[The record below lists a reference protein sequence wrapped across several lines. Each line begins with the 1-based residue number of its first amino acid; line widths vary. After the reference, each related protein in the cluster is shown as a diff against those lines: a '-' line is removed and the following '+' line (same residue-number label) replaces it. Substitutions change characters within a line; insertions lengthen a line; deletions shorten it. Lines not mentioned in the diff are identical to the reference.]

1 MLIVDSETRSRCD
14 LLKAGSYN
22 YAQDPSTDILCFS
35 FVPAALDDDREWL
48 WYPSDGYLPP
58 DLVDEINNADYIAA
72 HNAGFDR
79 EIWDYVAVNEYMF
92 PQVPPERWYCTS
104 AQMRVNNLPASLE
117 DAARALDARHKK
129 DHRGRQLIRELSIP
143 QADGN
148 FQENPVLLKEM
159 GAYCLQ
165 DSRTTKACV
174 NATRL
179 MTQTEH
185 QEWLDNERVNER
197 GVMIDV
203 PLALAAQKYAEDEQQ
218 EIGHELTLASHGAIT
233 KHTQHKRSAK
243 WVAKRLEGNRLAS
256 VCMTKV
262 KDGEQKLTLD
272 KNARAS
278 LLDADAADELKLPDD
293 VYNVISLI
301 EEGNQSSV
309 SKFKNMAL
317 RADVETQRVHGAFVY
332 AGAGQTKRF
341 ASRGLQLHN
350 LPSRGL
356 YKTQEEAWLTYKNMM
371 EGRAID
377 TPVMHTLKKMLRH
390 AIMAPKGKLLVVGD
404 STGIEA
410 RVLPWL
416 SDSDGGQAKL
426 DLIASGADVYLL
438 TAEAIGYEGNRAV
451 GKVME
456 LACGY
461 EGGVTAARAFTKLYG
476 VIMDDFQLGAAI
488 NQWRIANEWVVMFWR
503 DLERAAKRAVQ
514 CPGSEQTVGRIRYI
528 FVPELID
535 GTLLCILP
543 DDSVIQYPKA
553 RLKKVKGW
561 WRLSALKAS
570 AKMKVDAKEWPREEL
585 YGGRLAGHA
594 TQATAA
600 ALLRYWMHN
609 MIGVIGHVH
618 DELIIEVHKNGAD
631 TMRSYLLKRMTDP
644 VPWAPGLPLNAK
656 VEVMERYRK

>member
-1 MLIVDSETRSRCD
+1 MLIIDFETKSRCN

-22 YAQDPSTDILCFS
+22 YAKDPSTDVLCCS
-35 FVPAALDDDREWL
+35 FIPAESGDDREWL
-48 WYPSDGYLPP
+48 WYPHDGPLPA
-58 DLVDEINNADYIAA
+58 DIIEEINAADYIAA
-72 HNAGFDR
+72 HNAPFDR
-79 EIWDYVAVNEYMF
+79 EIWSFVAANDYGF
-92 PQVPPERWYCTS
+92 PFVSFERWYCTS

-129 DHRGRQLIRELSIP
+129 DHRGKQLIKLLSIP
-143 QADGN
+143 REDGT
-148 FQENPVLLKEM
+148 FRTGPALLQEM
-159 GAYCLQ
+159 GEYCLQ

-179 MTQTEH
+179 MTQVEH
-185 QEWLDNERVNER
+185 EEWLVNERVNDR
-197 GVMIDV
+197 GVLIDV
-203 PLALAAQKYAEDEQQ
+203 PLALAAQKYAEAEQG
-218 EIGHELTLASHGAIT
+218 EIGRELTQESGGEVT
-233 KHTQHKRSAK
+233 KHTQSKRAAE
-243 WVAKRLEGNRLAS
+243 WIALRLKGNKLAAQLM
-256 VCMTKV
+256 CKL
-262 KDGEQKLTLD
+262 KDGVEKLTID
-272 KNARAS
+272 KGARAA
-278 LLDADAADELKLPDD
+278 LLDADAAGDLILPDA
-293 VYNVISLI
+293 VFNVISLI

-317 RADVETQRVHGAFVY
+317 RADLETQRVQGAFVY
-332 AGAGQTKRF
+332 AGAAQTKRF

-350 LPSRGL
+350 FPSRGL
-356 YKTQEEAWLTYKNMM
+356 YKTEEEAWYTYGKMM
-371 EGRAID
+371 TGLEIEL
-377 TPVMHTLKKMLRH
+377 PVMHTLKKMLRH
-390 AIMAPKGKLLVVGD
+390 AIMAPKGKMLVVGD

-416 SDSDGGQAKL
+416 SDSEGGQAKL

-438 TAEAIGYEGNRAV
+438 TAAAIGYEGNRPV

-461 EGGVTAARAFTKLYG
+461 EGGVAAARAFTKMYG
-476 VIMDDFQLGAAI
+476 VVMDDYELGAAI
-488 NQWRIANEWVVMFWR
+488 SQWRVMNEWVVMFWR
-503 DLERAAKRAVQ
+503 DLEKAAKRAVQ
-514 CPGSEQTVGRIRYI
+514 CPGSEQAVGRIRYI
-528 FVPELID
+528 FVPELIE

-585 YGGRLAGHA
+585 YGGRLAGHC

-600 ALLRYWMHN
+600 ALLRHWMKPLSGA
-609 MIGVIGHVH
+609 IAHVH
-618 DELIIEVHKNGAD
+618 DELILEAMKSRAEA
-631 TMRSYLLKRMTDP
+631 MRGFMLRVMTDP

>member
-1 MLIVDSETRSRCD
+1 MLIIDFETRSRCN

-22 YAQDPSTDILCFS
+22 YAQDPSTDILCCS
-35 FVPAALDDDREWL
+35 FVPAESGDDREWL
-48 WYPSDGYLPP
+48 WYPHDGPLPA
-58 DLVDEINNADYIAA
+58 DLVEEIEAADYVAA
-72 HNAGFDR
+72 HNAPFDHG
-79 EIWDYVAVNEYMF
+79 IWDFVAANDYGF
-92 PQVPPERWYCTS
+92 PFVPFERWYCTS

-129 DHRGRQLIRELSIP
+129 DHRGKQLIKLLSIP
-143 QADGN
+143 QADGT
-148 FQENPVLLKEM
+148 FRSDPALLQEM
-159 GAYCLQ
+159 GEYCIQ

-179 MTQTEH
+179 MTQAEH
-185 QEWLDNERVNER
+185 AEWMINERVNER

-203 PLALAAQKYAEDEQQ
+203 PLALAAQKYAEAEQT
-218 EIGHELTLASHGAIT
+218 EIGHELTLQSNAAIT
-233 KHTQHKRSAK
+233 KHTQSQRAAK
-243 WVAKRLEGNRLAS
+243 WIAERLKGNKLAATL
-256 VCMTKV
+256 MTKQ
-262 KDGEQKLTLD
+262 KDGVYKLTID
-272 KNARAS
+272 KNARAA
-278 LLDADAADELKLPDD
+278 LLDADNADELKLPDD
-293 VYNVISLI
+293 VFNVISLI
-301 EEGNQSSV
+301 DEGNQSSV

-317 RADVETQRVHGAFVY
+317 RADEETQRVQGAFVY
-332 AGAGQTKRF
+332 AGAAQTKRF

-356 YKTQEEAWLTYKNMM
+356 YKTEEEAWFTYEHMM
-371 EGRAID
+371 AGLPIEL
-377 TPVMHTLKKMLRH
+377 PVMHTLKKMLRH
-390 AIMAPKGKLLVVGD
+390 AIMAPKGKRLVVGD
-404 STGIEA
+404 SAGIEA

-416 SDSDGGQAKL
+416 SDSDGGRDKL
-426 DLIASGADVYLL
+426 EIIASGADIYLL
-438 TAEAIGYEGNRAV
+438 TAAAIGYEGNRPV

-461 EGGVTAARAFTKLYG
+461 EGGVAAAKAFTKMYG
-476 VIMDDFQLGAAI
+476 VVMDDYELGAAI
-488 NQWRIANEWVVMFWR
+488 NQWRVANAWVVMFWR

-514 CPGSEQTVGRIRYI
+514 RPGSEQVVGRIRYI
-528 FVPELID
+528 FAPELID

-585 YGGRLAGHA
+585 YGGRLAGHC

-600 ALLRYWMHN
+600 ALLRHWMAYVPN
-609 MIGVIGHVH
+609 VIAHVH
-618 DELIIEVHKNGAD
+618 DELIVEVATNTAEA
-631 TMRSYLLKRMTDP
+631 MRGFVLDMMTAP
-644 VPWAPGLPLNAK
+644 VPWAQGLPLNAK

>member
-1 MLIVDSETRSRCD
+1 MLIIDFETRSRCN

-22 YAQDPSTDILCFS
+22 YAKDPSTDVLCCS
-35 FVPAALDDDREWL
+35 FLPAESGDDREWL
-48 WYPSDGYLPP
+48 WYPHDGPLPA
-58 DLVDEINNADYIAA
+58 DLIEEIKNADYIAA
-72 HNAGFDR
+72 HNAPFDR
-79 EIWDYVAVNEYMF
+79 EIWSFVAANDYGF
-92 PQVPPERWYCTS
+92 PFVPFERWYCTS

-129 DHRGRQLIRELSIP
+129 DHRGKQLIKLLSIP
-143 QADGN
+143 QDNGTFRQDPA
-148 FQENPVLLKEM
+148 LLQEM
-159 GAYCLQ
+159 GEYCLQ

-179 MTQTEH
+179 MTQVEH
-185 QEWLDNERVNER
+185 AEWMINERVNER

-203 PLALAAQKYAEDEQQ
+203 PLALAAQKYAEAEQT
-218 EIGHELTLASHGAIT
+218 EIGHELTLQSNAAIT
-233 KHTQHKRSAK
+233 KHTQSKRAAK
-243 WVAKRLEGNRLAS
+243 WIAKRLKGNKLAATL
-256 VCMTKV
+256 MTKQ
-262 KDGEQKLTLD
+262 KDGVYKLTID
-272 KNARAS
+272 KNARAA
-278 LLDADAADELKLPDD
+278 LLDADAAGELILPDA
-293 VYNVISLI
+293 VFNVISLI
-301 EEGNQSSV
+301 DEGNQSSV

-317 RADVETQRVHGAFVY
+317 RADEETQRVQGAFVY
-332 AGAGQTKRF
+332 AGAAQTKRF

-356 YKTQEEAWLTYKNMM
+356 YKTEEEAWVTYEHMM
-371 EGRAID
+371 AGAAIEL
-377 TPVMHTLKKMLRH
+377 PVMHTLKKMLRH
-390 AIMAPKGKLLVVGD
+390 AIMAPKGKRLVVGD
-404 STGIEA
+404 SSGIEA

-416 SDSDGGQAKL
+416 SDSDGGRDKL
-426 DLIASGADVYLL
+426 EVIASGADIYLL
-438 TAEAIGYEGNRAV
+438 TAACIGYEGNRPV

-461 EGGVTAARAFTKLYG
+461 EGGVAAAKAFTKMYG
-476 VIMDDFQLGAAI
+476 VVMDDYELGAAI
-488 NQWRIANEWVVMFWR
+488 NQWRVANAWVVMFWR

-514 CPGSEQTVGRIRYI
+514 RPGSEQVVGRIRYI
-528 FVPELID
+528 FAPELID

-585 YGGRLAGHA
+585 YGGRLAGHC

-600 ALLRYWMHN
+600 ALLRHWMSYVPN
-609 MIGVIGHVH
+609 VIAHVH
-618 DELIIEVHKNGAD
+618 DELIVEVAKNTAEAMRGFVLD
-631 TMRSYLLKRMTDP
+631 TMTHP
-644 VPWAPGLPLNAK
+644 VPWAQGLPLNAK